1 MSMSFVSSYSYTK
14 VAPDMKKK
22 EREIKT
28 NMKDVS
34 INLEQTEMCALRGF
48 HDTHPEHFIT
58 SVTLLE
64 DEITGE

>member
-1 MSMSFVSSYSYTK
+1 MSSYSYTK

>member
-1 MSMSFVSSYSYTK
+1 
-14 VAPDMKKK
+14 MKKK